1 LAYYVA
7 GLDEVGRGSF
17 AGPMVAVAAM
27 FAMPEKDEAGWLTK
41 HSPIPGVNDSKKFST
56 REKREEVYH
65 RILRSEYLV
74 DFGVGFITVDEID
87 KVGIDMANRQALF
100 DAWRDLKHE
109 PHFLLVD
116 GDRPAPHFCYS
127 QQKHRP
133 QGDGHWWP
141 VGAASILAKVIRDLY
156 MVELGLDY
164 PHYRWGQN
172 SGYGTPD
179 HAKAIEL
186 HGVCPLHRK
195 QFTAKYQ
202 RSP

>member
-1 LAYYVA
+1 MAYYVA
-7 GLDEVGRGSF
+7 GLDEVGRGAI

-27 FAMPEKDEAGWLTK
+27 FVLPEKNEAGWQTK
-41 HSPIPGVNDSKKFST
+41 HSPIPGVNDSKKFAT

-74 DFGVGFITVDEID
+74 DFGIGLITVDKINEL
-87 KVGIDMANRQALF
+87 GIETANRHAFF

-116 GDRPAPHFCYS
+116 GDRPAPHFSYS
-127 QQKHRP
+127 QQKNRP
-133 QGDGHWWP
+133 RGDGFWWP

-164 PHYRWGQN
+164 PHYLWKQN
-172 SGYGTPD
+172 AGYETKD
-179 HAKAIEL
+179 HAKAVL
-186 HGVCPLHRK
+186 SHGLSPLHRK
-195 QFTAKYQ
+195 KFTEKFA